1 MLINPPLEKL
11 LPKVDNRYTLAML
24 IAKRARQLVDGAQP
38 MVRSDS
44 PNDVT
49 VACEELAEGRIAC
62 YYGLADPHIPL
73 RPEIEAERLAAQN
86 AARQASMADAIRET
100 LDQVVG
106 LAGDEPLDRSDVQ
119 IITDQ
124 VINIVEEDAD
134 TTNVASED
142 DD

>member
-38 MVRSDS
+38 MMKSDS
-44 PNDVT
+44 PNNVT
-49 VACEELAEGRIAC
+49 VACEELAAGRIAC
-62 YYGLADPHIPL
+62 YYGLADPYIPL
-73 RPEIEAERLAAQN
+73 RPEVE
-86 AARQASMADAIRET
+86 AARMAARNAEEQASMADAVREA
-100 LDQVVG
+100 LDQAAG
-106 LAGDEPLDRSDVQ
+106 LAGDEPLDRSDLQ

-124 VINIVEEDAD
+124 VINIVEEDDDIAD
-134 TTNVASED
+134 ASED